1 MKQYLLLFKSSD
13 FNKSGNI
20 WTTNPIN
27 LYTNSQYSNYS
38 YTRSQY
44 GLDLIGDRTYVG
56 TEITSPSYGGNA
68 TPYYSPKPKY
78 VTDVGEIVRDSATP
92 SLERFI
98 DTTSRVDV
106 LSYRHIFTNI
116 PGTAY
121 PTFNIQMYES
131 DSVSGPWLKS
141 SLSADSNIIF
151 IKNCKPFIK
160 IELEIFSDGLEL
172 STLGL
177 VFYLE
182 IGIHD
187 PIPSVIS
194 DSTRNILRRFPSWS
208 YMYEDSIDPATP
220 STAIPKSVGG
230 KFLNAIVQESLDDA
244 LADIDLYGINAFIS
258 SANTDMLAWCFA
270 SSDVPAN
277 LNIVTGDDVRLVPA
291 SSFQDFFNSRPTD
304 YVYYYNPVDRQFLT
318 VRYFENLQI
327 NFLKYE
333 QEAVNVFNDFD
344 EFGARVGLPRLYLES
359 NESYK
364 RRILDVALNPPSVS
378 IDGFKRTVRRELDLW
393 RAYGATPGSDVA
405 ATPIVYEISDIETST
420 PYFSAAGVPEKPF
433 YTFVDSINSRYP
445 SNFGYVNWG
454 ETSWDYGG
462 IEGEGLGRIPAVY
475 DVDDSALS
483 EYYQDGI
490 GDFDDFKVDINPA
503 QSATVNFTGSINV
516 SGRMSS
522 STRQIFS
529 PILVNYSWYVTYLKT
544 VSNYNSS
551 IVRAGIVY
559 EVDLPAH
566 DNYASPS
573 TFYANLNYGN
583 NSSFYVGNKYLSTHP
598 ASPEFNLITVF
609 DQEGLSQVTFL
620 NKATNAA
627 YLNTA
632 ATPFSSKISA
642 FDVLNARVI
651 LSRTWNQSAQQYNSL
666 TVDSYRAA
674 FNSATPQWSVN
685 PVAGTSISI
694 ATPNIN
700 YVNSAIRIGSNLY
713 PTHQQ
718 TFASD
723 LYNDSAVI
731 NYINDPTATGA
742 TPGIIFINKLV
753 DSAIVP
759 PGATPL
765 RIYIEAGK
773 PAELSLYKGA
783 SSFSNYGGRSYD
795 PETGSDYIIPSSPNL
810 VWRPFNTSGV
820 ALATPSYFTTATI
833 NYSATPNHLKLEAAT
848 NNYYPF
854 VNNVYSP
861 FSLSSTPNIFSG
873 FIDENNN
880 TYESAAEKLNS
891 FYNEDVFLKNI
902 SMNKNTFGMNLMN
915 SPKLLENGTIRF
927 TENGF
932 SLESENSTVETVY
945 FVEDM
950 QITTTPNSVYGWFNS
965 STYINDLNN
974 AIANNSTMEVGIN
987 VERKDLSDSVYSIG
1001 AHTGYIYLDDKEY
1014 YMYYDPFTQSATGRY
1029 FSIPLSKTPK
1039 LGAPV
1044 ITKVA
1049 GQEYRNIV
1057 FEDSA
1062 TPGKFSFENTE
1073 IVKGNRSNSLY
1084 LGYEGVISASVTDSY
1099 TGKLLFRNL
1108 SSSTNT
1114 ISPFNAA
1121 TPSVVDREYI
1131 VKYKV
1136 DKAFH
1141 VEKDIFND
1149 STNSYLS
1156 TIYFSTT
1163 PNIQSVYSITYE
1175 NEQYNKMKEI
1185 NLELN
1190 QVVNPLNEGYIYV
1203 SKNSY
1208 SFSDI
1213 KANLSPA
1220 FVLDDKKDYMILSI
1234 ISYDSN
1240 GNIKPGQTFKIE
1252 GSLISAEPQF
1262 VTTNDNGFAT
1272 SFIKYNGPTPATVR
1286 SSSIKISGIGSSTP
1300 NGSFN
1305 STTAGYVKDI
1315 PFEISSLNRFNLE
1328 LKAVPYRYN
1337 ITADGVS
1344 KNSLKGALRWKGN
1357 PIPGPIGIRWSKART
1372 LYDLFTESN
1381 TFVNGSLVNVDSI
1394 GNFEIINE
1402 ITASDKATPGYWFG
1416 KLKINNP
1423 TEVVTSL
1430 TSIGETI
1437 AVDDVTIAGDVVY
1450 WMEEWDNVHYT
1461 NEFTPLPNVFR
1472 FNKQPAA
1479 QFVATPNFVYRH
1491 YDQDAVIVSTATPNW
1506 FPERWVPIRRYDQY
1520 QAGKFGSTPNY
1531 IVNFNNVHPDSKED

>member
-13 FNKSGNI
+13 FSKSGNI

-27 LYTNSQYSNYS
+27 LYTNNQYSNYS

-56 TEITSPSYGGNA
+56 TEITSPSYLAKA
-68 TPYYSPKPKY
+68 TPYSSPKPKY
-78 VTDVGEIVRDSATP
+78 VTNIGEIVRDSATP

-98 DTTSRVDV
+98 DTSSRIDI

-121 PTFNIQMYES
+121 PTFNIQMYEA
-131 DSVSGPWLKS
+131 DSSSGPWLRS

-151 IKNCKPFIK
+151 LKGCKPFIK
-160 IELEIFSDGLEL
+160 IELEIFSDGLDL
-172 STLGL
+172 NTLGL

-182 IGIHD
+182 VGIHD

-194 DSTRNILRRFPSWS
+194 NSTRNILRRFPSWS
-208 YMYEDSIDPATP
+208 YMYEDSLEPATP
-220 STAIPKSVGG
+220 ATAIPQSVGG
-230 KFLNAIVQESLDDA
+230 KFLNAIVQESLDDTS
-244 LADIDLYGINAFIS
+244 ADIDLYGINAFIS
-258 SANTDMLAWCFA
+258 TADTSMLAWCFV

-327 NFLKYE
+327 NFSKYE
-333 QEAVNVFNDFD
+333 QEAANVFNDFD
-344 EFGARVGLPRLYLES
+344 ELGARVGLPRLYLES
-359 NESYK
+359 NELYRK
-364 RRILDVALNPPSVS
+364 RILDVALNPPSVS
-378 IDGFKRTVRRELDLW
+378 MDGFKRTVRRELDLW
-393 RAYGATPGSDVA
+393 RAYGATPGSAVA
-405 ATPIVYEISDIETST
+405 ATPVIYEISDIETST
-420 PYFSAAGVPEKPF
+420 PYFSPAGIPEKPF

-490 GDFDDFKVDINPA
+490 GDFDDFKVDINPS
-503 QSATVNFTGSINV
+503 QSATVNFSGSVNI
-516 SGRMSS
+516 SGRMAS

-529 PILVNYSWYVTYLKT
+529 PILVNYSWYITYLKT
-544 VSNYNSS
+544 ISNYNSS

-598 ASPEFNLITVF
+598 ASPEFNLITIF
-609 DQEGLSQVTFL
+609 DQEGLSQVSFL
-620 NKATNAA
+620 NKVTNAP

-632 ATPFSSKISA
+632 STPFSNKISA
-642 FDVLNARVI
+642 FDALNARVI
-651 LSRTWNQSAQQYNSL
+651 FSRTWNQSTQQYNSL

-674 FNSATPQWSVN
+674 YNSATPLWSVN
-685 PVAGTSISI
+685 PTAGTSISI

-713 PTHQQ
+713 PTYQE

-723 LYNDSAVI
+723 RYTDSAVI
-731 NYINDPTATGA
+731 NYINDPTITGA
-742 TPGIIFINKLV
+742 TPGVIYANKLV
-753 DSAIVP
+753 DSFIVP

-765 RIYIEAGK
+765 RIYIEANK
-773 PAELSLYKGA
+773 PAELSLYKGT
-783 SSFSNYGGRSYD
+783 SRFSNHGGRSYD

-810 VWRPFNTSGV
+810 LWRPFNSLGV
-820 ALATPSYFTTATI
+820 ALSTPSYFTTATI
-833 NYSATPNHLKLEAAT
+833 NYSATPNHIKLEAAT
-848 NNYYPF
+848 NSYYPF
-854 VNNVYSP
+854 VNTAYSQ
-861 FSLSSTPNIFSG
+861 FSLSSTPNLFNG
-873 FIDENNN
+873 FIDGNNN
-880 TYESAAEKLNS
+880 TYETAAEKLNA

-902 SMNKNTFGMNLMN
+902 SMNRNTFGMN
-915 SPKLLENGTIRF
+915 STTSYIVENVDIA
-927 TENGF
+927 
-932 SLESENSTVETVY
+932 
-945 FVEDM
+945 
-950 QITTTPNSVYGWFNS
+950 TTPNAVYSWFDS
-965 STYINDLNN
+965 STYIEDLNT
-974 AIANNSTMEVGIN
+974 AIANKADMSVGIN
-987 VERKDLSDSVYSIG
+987 AERKDLSDSAYSIG
-1001 AHTGYIYLDDKEY
+1001 AHTGFIYLDGQEY
-1014 YMYYDPFTQSATGRY
+1014 YMYYDPITQSATGRY
-1029 FSIPLSKTPK
+1029 YSIPLSKTPK
-1039 LGAPV
+1039 LGSPTIA
-1044 ITKVA
+1044 KVA

-1062 TPGKFSFENTE
+1062 TPGKFSFENIET
-1073 IVKGNRSNSLY
+1073 VKGNRSNSLY
-1084 LGYEGVISASVTDSY
+1084 LGYEGVYEATVTDNH
-1099 TGKLLFRNL
+1099 TGKLLFSNL
-1108 SSSTNT
+1108 SSSTNY
-1114 ISPFNAA
+1114 ISPFNTA
-1121 TPSVVDREYI
+1121 TPAVIDREY
-1131 VKYKV
+1131 VVRYKV

-1141 VEKDIFND
+1141 VEKDVFND

-1163 PNIQSVYSITYE
+1163 PNSSSIYNITYE

-1185 NLELN
+1185 SLDLN
-1190 QVVNPLNEGYIYV
+1190 QVANPLNEGYIYV

-1208 SFSDI
+1208 SFADV

-1220 FVLDDKKDYMILSI
+1220 FILDDKKDYMILSI

-1240 GNIKPGQTFKIE
+1240 GNVKPGQTFEIE
-1252 GSLISAEPQF
+1252 GTLISAEPQF
-1262 VTTNDNGFAT
+1262 VTTNDNGFGI

-1286 SSSIKISGIGSSTP
+1286 SSTIKISGIGSSTP

-1305 STTAGYVKDI
+1305 SSTAGYVKNI

-1337 ITADGVS
+1337 IIADGVS

-1357 PIPGPIGIRWSKART
+1357 SIPGPIGIRWSKART

-1381 TFVNGSLVNVDSI
+1381 SFVSGSLVNADAF
-1394 GNFEIINE
+1394 GNFEIVNE
-1402 ITASDKATPGYWFG
+1402 ITASDKSTPGYWFG
-1416 KLKINNP
+1416 KLKIDNP
-1423 TEVVTSL
+1423 TQVVNSL
-1430 TSIGETI
+1430 TAIGEVI

-1479 QFVATPNFVYRH
+1479 QFIATPNFVYRH
-1491 YDQDAVIVSTATPNW
+1491 YDQDAVIVSAATPAW
-1506 FPERWVPIRRYDQY
+1506 FPDRWVPIRRYDQY
-1520 QAGKFGSTPNY
+1520 QAGRFGSTPNY